1 VSLTGLCLTPAEF
14 GSTHEVAGG
23 ANLRMGQPSWRRV
36 SRRLATVVGIFAS
49 ALLSGRAVRADGLA
63 LSAPSA
69 ATHFRLS
76 NGLEVVLE
84 RVPDHPL
91 VAVVLAYKA
100 GWSYDP
106 PGHAGLAH
114 LVEHLT
120 FRGSRHLP
128 GQGIFERLEAV
139 GCQRWN
145 GSTSDDL
152 ATYYAVVPAEHFA
165 LPLWIESE
173 RMAFT
178 LEMFS
183 QESLALEQ
191 LRVKKELL
199 QRGRVT
205 QTFPLFLN
213 HALYPERHPYHQSRD
228 EIKDVLAAELSDAAW
243 FFQRHY
249 RPDNAY
255 LLLVGGFPARAA
267 SEVRRYFGPIVNPPG
282 PPPRIDARPRAFSGR
297 ETLVV
302 KQPVYVDNLLVMV
315 FPAPDLTSGEA
326 DAFELA
332 TDLLNGRGSWSL
344 EQALVHDAPL
354 AEWVEVEVDRARL
367 GSLLRITAQVRH
379 GVEIVRA
386 ERAIEDHLLKLA
398 RFDDARSLG
407 EMRVA
412 RAVASVAH
420 FADPLNS
427 AFSHLQHLRLG
438 GRPFDLPAELTRKRA
453 LSPRDVA
460 NVTRAFLDP
469 RRRLAAQLVEG
480 RSACRDGCVSHE
492 ITKP

>member
-1 VSLTGLCLTPAEF
+1 V
-14 GSTHEVAGG
+14 
-23 ANLRMGQPSWRRV
+23 
-36 SRRLATVVGIFAS
+36 
-49 ALLSGRAVRADGLA
+49 
-63 LSAPSA
+63 PSA
-69 ATHFRLS
+69 ATQFRLS

-106 PGHAGLAH
+106 SGHAGLAH

-145 GSTSDDL
+145 GTTSDDL

-183 QESLALEQ
+183 QENLALEQ

-205 QTFPLFLN
+205 HTFPLFLN
-213 HALYPERHPYHQSRD
+213 HALYPERHPYRLSSD
-228 EIKDVLAAELSDAAW
+228 EMEDVLAAELSDVGW

-255 LLLVGGFPARAA
+255 LVLVGGFPARAA
-267 SEVRRYFGPIVNPPG
+267 SEVRRFFGPIVNPPG
-282 PPPRIDARPRAFSGR
+282 AAPRLDARPRVFAAR

-302 KQPVYVDNLLVMV
+302 QQPVYVDNILVMV
-315 FPAPDLTSGEA
+315 FPAPSLTSGEA
-326 DAFELA
+326 DAFDLA
-332 TDLLNGRGSWSL
+332 IDLLNGSGPWSL

-354 AEWVEVEVDRARL
+354 AEWVEVGVSRARL
-367 GSLLRITAQVRH
+367 GSLLGIKAQLRH
-379 GVEIVRA
+379 GVEMVRA
-386 ERAIEDHLLKLA
+386 ERAIENHLLKLA
-398 RFDDARSLG
+398 RFDDARRLR
-407 EMRVA
+407 EVRVA
-412 RAVASVAH
+412 RAISSAAH

-427 AFSHLQHLRLG
+427 ALAHVDQLRFG
-438 GRPFDLPAELTRKRA
+438 GSPFALPADLARKRA
-453 LSPRDVA
+453 LAPRDVA

-469 RRRLAAQLVEG
+469 GRRLAAQLIEG
-480 RSACRDGCVSHE
+480 RRACRDGCVSYE

>member
-1 VSLTGLCLTPAEF
+1 ML
-14 GSTHEVAGG
+14 GSNLHEVAGD
-23 ANLRMGQPSWRRV
+23 ANPRFGQQPSPRPSWRPALAIGV
-36 SRRLATVVGIFAS
+36 STL
-49 ALLSGRAVRADGLA
+49 ALLWAGAVHADDLPA
-63 LSAPSA
+63 PVPSAP
-69 ATHFRLS
+69 THFRLN

-100 GWSYDP
+100 GSSYDP
-106 PGHAGLAH
+106 AGHAGLAH

-128 GQGIFERLEAV
+128 GQGIFERLEAI

-145 GSTSDDL
+145 GTTSEDL

-178 LEMFS
+178 LEAFS
-183 QESLALEQ
+183 QESLVLEQ

-199 QRGRVT
+199 QRGRVK

-213 HALYPERHPYHQSRD
+213 HALYPRNHPYRLSTD
-228 EIKDVLAAELSDAAW
+228 EIQDVLAAELSDAAW

-255 LLLVGGFPARAA
+255 LVLVGGFPERAA

-282 PPPRIDARPRAFSGR
+282 SAPRLAARPRAFHVR

-302 KQPVYVDNLLVMV
+302 RQPVYVDNTLVMV
-315 FPAPDLTSGEA
+315 FPAPEPTSDQA
-326 DAFELA
+326 DALALA
-332 TDLLNGRGSWSL
+332 TGLLNGSGPWSL
-344 EQALVHDAPL
+344 EQALVHDAPI
-354 AEWVEVEVDRARL
+354 AEWVQVEVERARL
-367 GSLLRITAQVRH
+367 GSLLGITAQLRH
-379 GVEIVRA
+379 GVPMVEA
-386 ERAIEDHLLKLA
+386 ERAIENHLLKLA
-398 RFDDARSLG
+398 RFDDTQSLR
-407 EMRVA
+407 EIRVA
-412 RAVASVAH
+412 RAVSSITH

-427 AFSHLQHLRLG
+427 AMAHVDHLRFG
-438 GRPFDLPAELTRKRA
+438 GRPFNLAAELARRRA
-453 LSPRDVA
+453 VSAPDVA
-460 NVTRAFLDP
+460 NVARAFLDP
-469 RRRLAAQLVEG
+469 RRRLSAQLVEG
-480 RSACRDGCVSHE
+480 RSECRHGCVSHE